1 MPFGPRTFPQKGYG
15 ITQTAGK
22 RERVAASLTD
32 RIVHKLD
39 DLPETALR
47 EVLEFV
53 ESLTWR
59 PTSQD
64 EPLLSVAGIL
74 SGDMLS
80 AEEIERE
87 VYGDGKAHNES

>member
-1 MPFGPRTFPQKGYG
+1 MA
-15 ITQTAGK
+15 QTAGK

-32 RIVHKLD
+32 RIVQKLD

-59 PTSQD
+59 ATSQD
-64 EPLLSVAGIL
+64 ELLLSAAGIL

-87 VYGDGKAHNES
+87 VYGDGKGHNES